1 MGSNIKWW
9 LDMAAYSVLAV
20 FLGLVIK
27 YAVILFAAMLPIIP
41 YL

>member
-20 FLGLVIK
+20 FLGLIIK
-27 YAVILFAAMLPIIP
+27 YFIILVGAMLPIIP

>member
-1 MGSNIKWW
+1 MENNTKFW

-20 FLGLVIK
+20 FLGLIVK
-27 YAVILFAAMLPIIP
+27 LAVIYFVALLPIIP